1 MSVYVQ
7 YSGSFPPG
15 IFSLWLIESMQVEPE
30 MLLIYND
37 LGIQGQLNI
46 KVSMTIIYYV

>member
-1 MSVYVQ
+1 
-7 YSGSFPPG
+7 
-15 IFSLWLIESMQVEPE
+15 MQVEPE

-46 KVSMTIIYYV
+46 KVSMTIFTMFEEKNAYFSQKYRNSFEKNL